1 MAALSTALVAVGTAA
16 AIGGSVMQY
25 QATQEAQDAQK
36 VQNTIRQDAMR
47 NDANRRRRE
56 IMRQSALA
64 RATTISTAT
73 NQGAAAPGGS
83 AVPGAYGQI
92 TGMELR
98 DLNAANT
105 AETQG
110 NQMFALNNQ
119 VDSAYRGAA
128 LGGTMSSIGGGIS
141 SLGGSLQAT
150 GRTFNSVG
158 QAPQQRPITINE
170 NGNSYSW

>member
-1 MAALSTALVAVGTAA
+1 MAALSTALVAVGVAA
-16 AIGGSVMQY
+16 SIGGSVMQY
-25 QATQEAQDAQK
+25 QAQQEAQDAQN

-56 IMRQSALA
+56 IVRQAALA
-64 RATTISTAT
+64 RATTLATAT

-83 AVPGAYGQI
+83 AVPGSYGQI

-98 DLNAANT
+98 DLNAVNT
-105 AETQG
+105 SETQG
-110 NQMFALNNQ
+110 NQMFALNRQ

-128 LGGTMSSIGGGIS
+128 LGGTVAGIGGSIQ
-141 SLGGSLQAT
+141 SLGGAIQAT

-158 QAPQQRPITINE
+158 QAPQRPITINE
-170 NGNSYSW
+170 NGQSYQW